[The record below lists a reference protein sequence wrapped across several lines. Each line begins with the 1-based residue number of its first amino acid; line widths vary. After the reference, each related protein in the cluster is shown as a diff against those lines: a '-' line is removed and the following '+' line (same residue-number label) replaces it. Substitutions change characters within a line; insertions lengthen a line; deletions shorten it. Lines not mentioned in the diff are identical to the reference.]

1 MTLREISDKPPLTIK
16 QISSRRAVIQSRSRF
31 ALRCDKVCMD
41 FFKDTVCTSLMKAR
55 FMTHVRGLS
64 SSSSYLHLSLSIS
77 RSRLWLV

>member
-1 MTLREISDKPPLTIK
+1 MTLREISEKPSLTIK
-16 QISSRRAVIQSRSRF
+16 QISSRRAVIQSRRF